1 METILIQA
9 QTLVYTLLGLMPT
22 SYQRDSLQAMLGL
35 FLGEHQ
41 KKDNPMIIA
50 VWQRFP
56 QTIF

>member
-35 FLGEHQ
+35 FLEAQGSVL
-41 KKDNPMIIA
+41 NLWIRPIA
-50 VWQRFP
+50 IRALTTF
-56 QTIF
+56 